1 MLFGAVAQLGE
12 RLLCKQE
19 VVGSIPSGSTIVF
32 DNRLRRGRI
41 RARIW
46 VSLCPKVFREY
57 SFRGCFQFDL
67 EMRTGTTLLK
77 IVNMILA
84 FIDWS

>member
-1 MLFGAVAQLGE
+1 MGE

-32 DNRLRRGRI
+32 DNRKE
-41 RARIW
+41 RADQGTD
-46 VSLCPKVFREY
+46 VGSLCLRGLFGNMVSVLVFSLIRVKT
-57 SFRGCFQFDL
+57 S
-67 EMRTGTTLLK
+67 TTLLK

-84 FIDWS
+84 FID